1 MKVQICIF
9 LCFYALLISCSS
21 SDDAVEEIPQEINAG
36 YQKLQITHPDAGN
49 LWVGIWYPTTGMEA
63 AYMYNTAA
71 TDLDIT
77 GLVAENAPTAVG
89 DWPLVVF
96 SHGFSGGGIGSV
108 EICEALARA
117 GYVVAAVDHSDA
129 VLAVR
134 VKGPST
140 GTIEEALQYL
150 SDNPFGDGTDYEYR
164 IVETEAVVSS
174 IQAKTEF
181 NLSSKLVLG
190 GHSMGGWTVMKT
202 MDAGLNP
209 DAMFV
214 FSMGELNWLFTGNRY
229 FEAPFFQEF
238 EFPTAYFYGG
248 VEYLQAVDAGRD
260 NVYAAFCYEHSPS
273 PSYGLLVAEG
283 NHFTYNSLALAPGS
297 GGTTAQFNSINTRL
311 INFLDKQI
319 KNKEVVVSTDMDDV
333 SK

>member
-9 LCFYALLISCSS
+9 LCFFTLLLSCSN
-21 SDDAVEEIPQEINAG
+21 SDDVVEETPQEINAG
-36 YQKLQITHPDAGN
+36 YQKLQIADPDAGN
-49 LWVGIWYPTTGMEA
+49 LWVGIWYPTTETET
-63 AYMYNTAA
+63 AYNYNTAA

-77 GLVAENAPTAVG
+77 GFVAENAPTAFG
-89 DWPLVVF
+89 DWPLVVY

-134 VKGPST
+134 VEGPST

-164 IVETEAVVSS
+164 IGETEAVVSALQS
-174 IQAKTEF
+174 KTEF
-181 NLSSKLVLG
+181 NLTSKLVLG

-202 MDAGLNP
+202 MEAGLNP

-229 FEAPFFQEF
+229 FEAPFFQNL

-260 NVYAAFCYEHSPS
+260 NVYAAFCYENSPS
-273 PSYGLLVAEG
+273 PSYGLLVSEG
-283 NHFTYNSLALAPGS
+283 NHFTYNSPALAPGS
-297 GGTTAQFNSINTRL
+297 GGTTTQFNAINSRL
-311 INFLDKQI
+311 INFLDKHI
-319 KNKEVVVSTDMDDV
+319 KNKEVEVSTDMEDL